1 MEENLEKETEVI
13 EEVEDKKLSKK
24 QIKKYEKEIEDLNK
38 QVFDWQQKYALALNT
53 AAHHE
58 NLMKHYKQ
66 EYENFAKYRSQAM
79 IEKIIPALD
88 SFQMAFSLPATTR
101 ETENYR
107 IGFEFILRQ
116 LKDALEN
123 EGVMEI
129 APVVGNKFDHN
140 VHSAVESVETEDEKL
155 VGTIQSVR
163 LNGYKLKDRLIRPA
177 TVVVY
182 VLKEIKEEIK
192 EEAQEVNEEVKD
204 EVIEETK
211 VEEVEV
217 DEIVNDTN
225 ENKEKTQEEI
235 NEEKGEN

>member
-13 EEVEDKKLSKK
+13 EEVEEKKLSKK
-24 QIKKYEKEIEDLNK
+24 QVKKYEKEIEDLNK

-182 VLKEIKEEIK
+182 VLKVIKEEIK

-225 ENKEKTQEEI
+225 ENKEETQEEI

>member
-1 MEENLEKETEVI
+1 
-13 EEVEDKKLSKK
+13 
-24 QIKKYEKEIEDLNK
+24 
-38 QVFDWQQKYALALNT
+38 
-53 AAHHE
+53 
-58 NLMKHYKQ
+58 
-66 EYENFAKYRSQAM
+66 M

-88 SFQMAFSLPATTR
+88 SFQMAFSLPATTK

-129 APVVGNKFDHN
+129 SPVVGNKFDHN

-155 VGTIQSVR
+155 IGTIQSVR

-182 VLKEIKEEIK
+182 VLKVVKEEIKEEIK
-192 EEAQEVNEEVKD
+192 EETQEVKD

-225 ENKEKTQEEI
+225 ENKEETQEEI
-235 NEEKGEN
+235 KEEKGEN

>member
-1 MEENLEKETEVI
+1 MENNIEKETPVV
-13 EEVEDKKLSKK
+13 EEVEEEKKISKK
-24 QIKKYEKEIEDLNK
+24 QVRKYEKEIEELNA
-38 QVFDWQQKYALALNT
+38 QLNDWQQKYALALNT

-58 NLMKHYKQ
+58 NLMKHYKN
-66 EYENFAKYRSQAM
+66 EYESFAKYRSQAM

-88 SFQMAFSLPATTR
+88 SFQMAFSLPATTK

-123 EGVMEI
+123 EGIIEI

-182 VLKEIKEEIK
+182 VLKVVKEEVK
-192 EEAQEVNEEVKD
+192 EENEDVKD

-211 VEEVEV
+211 VEDVKV

-225 ENKEKTQEEI
+225 ETQEEI

>member
-24 QIKKYEKEIEDLNK
+24 QVKKYEKEIEVLNK

-88 SFQMAFSLPATTR
+88 SFQMAFSLPATTK

-129 APVVGNKFDHN
+129 DPVVGNKFDHN

-182 VLKEIKEEIK
+182 VLKEIKED
-192 EEAQEVNEEVKD
+192 AQEVNEEVKD

-225 ENKEKTQEEI
+225 ENKEETQEEI
-235 NEEKGEN
+235 NKEKGEN

>member
-24 QIKKYEKEIEDLNK
+24 QVKKYEKEIEDLNK

-88 SFQMAFSLPATTR
+88 SFQMAFSLPATTK

-116 LKDALEN
+116 LKDALED
-123 EGVMEI
+123 EGVIEI

-140 VHSAVESVETEDEKL
+140 VHSAVESVETEDETL

-182 VLKEIKEEIK
+182 VLKVVKEEVK
-192 EEAQEVNEEVKD
+192 EENEDVKD

-211 VEEVEV
+211 VEEVKV

-225 ENKEKTQEEI
+225 ETQEEI